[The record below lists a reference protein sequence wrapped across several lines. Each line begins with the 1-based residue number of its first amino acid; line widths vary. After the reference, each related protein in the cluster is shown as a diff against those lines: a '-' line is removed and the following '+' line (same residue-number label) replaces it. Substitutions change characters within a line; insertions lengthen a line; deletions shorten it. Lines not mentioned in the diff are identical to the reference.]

1 MIATARHAVATRLPA
16 GRRGWSP
23 SNVAPAGRDAAPG
36 REPIQRYDGSRL
48 LSAYLVLLIF
58 IPSDLVFP
66 GLGAAGAP
74 AMLFALFLFVRWVVA
89 HIQGTTG
96 GGSRLL
102 RGTLIFFAVVILASY
117 IAAQARVLTSLEAN
131 SADRGLL
138 RLMGW
143 SGVLLTALDGLP
155 TRQALRRVLNT
166 AGAGGVWLATLGLL
180 QAMTGFDIVPYIHIP
195 GLHPNNQDA
204 LLPTELRN
212 GLPRVAATT
221 AHPIEFATVMVLL
234 IAIVAPL
241 ALRNRPTPQSRWW
254 FVLLI
259 AMCLAFPLAVA
270 RSGFVAAAAL
280 AIVVIP
286 RLPSRPRRRALM
298 ALPFGLVAVH
308 LAFPSLLGTVLD
320 MFTYTADGQE
330 VARTS
335 DYPVV
340 FHYLHGSPVIG
351 YGFGT
356 MINVLYRTLDNQF
369 LGIMEDAGLLGLAAF
384 IALHVT
390 ASVTAAR
397 ARRLATTTDDKLMG
411 DFLVGAPVAALVSA
425 FTFDSLSF
433 PMFAGIFFLVLGLCG
448 GYASL
453 MAQEAGATEYF
464 APRPRRKNTRLRYA
478 TTAGVAIIGAMVA
491 LQIRATPPTWV
502 SSAAVVIT
510 PANYSSAIRF
520 QGPVDTSKVATFLPA
535 IITSDEVKA
544 SLVKRGFKAEYTI
557 AQGAGSLKVG
567 TDVLGVGPL
576 LHIQT
581 ESHDPTQASATMGA
595 VIEQIGTELA
605 DMQDQI
611 HIAPSI
617 QVIAEQTSKPAPP
630 VAAYVGGKRMYAAI
644 LLLIGAGSW
653 LAWSALERLLAWRW
667 LRTFQSTRRSR
678 ESARGARRPAATRA
692 DAVTRS
698 SKMAPTRR

>member
-241 ALRNRPTPQSRWW
+241 ALRNRPTPPSRWW